1 LILSPAPTKTLGK
14 YYARI
19 RDEFNERRYIGD
31 YAKIHMNHNEGAI
44 SHRWSVIKTV
54 CNKFLGNI
62 ETMRNR
68 NQSGKSAMDI
78 VSFFA
83 LCTFPIH
90 VYIPMMLIAQLMC
103 ALLVASYDVC
113 L

>member
-1 LILSPAPTKTLGK
+1 
-14 YYARI
+14 
-19 RDEFNERRYIGD
+19 
-31 YAKIHMNHNEGAI
+31 MNCNEGAI

-54 CNKFLGNI
+54 CNKFHGNL

-83 LCTFPIH
+83 CSS
-90 VYIPMMLIAQLMC
+90 LMC
-103 ALLVASYDVC
+103 ALLVVH
-113 L
+113 